1 MFIWLTFC
9 HHLCIGVWSQ
19 LKTIAVGYVEYRQVH
34 HVAFEKSD
42 LFFLCI
48 LRPLSS
54 IITKQDSEIAA
65 AQVHDIPLSIQLK
78 VADLCMD
85 EVYLIEGNSQ
95 LEHFFSSVE
104 RDVLLVVDL
113 HWHNMSLVM
122 CSGCLWQS
130 SKHNRFSRITLCWG
144 KCLMFAFWVHKDI
157 IKASQPT
164 ICIRVSKQYHHF
176 SIAMNESAKV
186 ERLVECS
193 WFTISYFP
201 NGADPCPLQW
211 YSTMDNSWWLA
222 LPIIYLIEPSHCI
235 LIKQLSSYV
244 WSSAPYSL
252 WLWRILSNSER
263 IIVWVLHLA
272 Y

>member
-1 MFIWLTFC
+1 VERLESYSPSEASWVVSGHSEPSFPFSKCLSDWLSVIICVLVYDHNWKLLLLAMLNTGKCIMWHLKSLIYSFC
-9 HHLCIGVWSQ
+9 VYFVLCHPS
-19 LKTIAVGYVEYRQVH
+19 LPSKTP
-34 HVAFEKSD
+34 K
-42 LFFLCI
+42 LLL
-48 LRPLSS
+48 LRYMTYPCLSN
-54 IITKQDSEIAA
+54 
-65 AQVHDIPLSIQLK
+65 LK

-95 LEHFFSSVE
+95 LEHFFSSVK

-157 IKASQPT
+157 IKASEPT

-211 YSTMDNSWWLA
+211 YFHNG
-222 LPIIYLIEPSHCI
+222 
-235 LIKQLSSYV
+235 
-244 WSSAPYSL
+244 
-252 WLWRILSNSER
+252 
-263 IIVWVLHLA
+263 
-272 Y
+272 

>member
-65 AQVHDIPLSIQLK
+65 AQVHDIPLSIQLES
-78 VADLCMD
+78 CRS
-85 EVYLIEGNSQ
+85 VYGWSVFDRGKLSTGA
-95 LEHFFSSVE
+95 FFLNCRKGCAFGSGSALTQHVFG
-104 RDVLLVVDL
+104 DVFVML
-113 HWHNMSLVM
+113 M

-164 ICIRVSKQYHHF
+164 VCIRVSKQYHHF

-211 YSTMDNSWWLA
+211 YFHNG
-222 LPIIYLIEPSHCI
+222 
-235 LIKQLSSYV
+235 
-244 WSSAPYSL
+244 
-252 WLWRILSNSER
+252 
-263 IIVWVLHLA
+263 
-272 Y
+272 